1 MTKRT
6 WTVAAEE
13 MEVREVPGEQPTIS
27 GYAAIFNSF
36 SQDLGKFRE
45 RIAPGAFSDATMEG
59 SDVRALW
66 NHDTSYP
73 LGRTKNGTLRL
84 AEDSRGLRVEI
95 DPPQTSWGKDA
106 VEAIKR
112 GDVDGM
118 SFAFQVKEDN
128 WSKDIDG
135 SKVRTLLRVNLIEVS
150 PVTFPAYLDTSVGVR
165 CVADGDMPN
174 VPDDRLEPESNTA
187 DVVLRAQNERAR
199 RLRLVSFN
207 LDKQG

>member
-1 MTKRT
+1 MKRT
-6 WTVAAEE
+6 WTVAADE
-13 MEVREVPGEQPTIS
+13 MEVREVPGEQPTIR
-27 GYAAIFNSF
+27 GYAAVFNSF
-36 SQDLGKFRE
+36 SQDLGKFKE
-45 RIAPGAFSDATMEG
+45 RIAPGAFTDATSEG

-84 AEDSRGLRVEI
+84 AEDARGLRVEI
-95 DPPQTSWGKDA
+95 DPPATSWGRDA

-118 SFAFQVKEDN
+118 SFAFQVREDN
-128 WSKDIDG
+128 WGKDLDG

-165 CVADGDMPN
+165 CVAAGDMPD
-174 VPDDRLEPESNTA
+174 VPDDGLEPVISA
-187 DVVLRAQNERAR
+187 DDAVLRAQQERER
-199 RLRLVSFN
+199 RLRLVNFN
-207 LDKQG
+207 LDKQGL